1 MTQIHKLMDSFE
13 INVGWKLVLLWLNV
27 MLAANVAQ
35 SLDRFFGL

>member
-1 MTQIHKLMDSFE
+1 MTKIRQLMDSFE

-35 SLDRFFGL
+35 ALDRLLGL